1 MLSFSFFLHCH
12 SSFRP
17 RFCCEWE
24 HRIGASGVEEIKS
37 NPFFEG
43 VDWEHISGH
52 QQPSRDWLQEQ
63 GLGFYQLH
71 LQAIWR
77 SDGPRS
83 DTILHE
89 SRKVINHYLGQ
100 LLSHGILL
108 LYFGFRPTQ
117 ELLPFFNENLR
128 AINSWRRLQDPILL
142 HTLVV
147 TKDFFYIIECLC
159 HLCYK
164 YVLLLQ
170 EQEFVVFLNSLPVVQ
185 SVGRASLHLDMQ
197 SSSQGLFCQSCI
209 KWQTQPANSASAVFP
224 SGKGLQYRG
233 NKAIMKAWDRKL
245 STKLS
250 SRTQSVLP

>member
-1 MLSFSFFLHCH
+1 MLKPQSIVTRLLHMFKEH
-12 SSFRP
+12 VTVAFDWGWGMAHWMPWLRVIPSFRSTLP
-17 RFCCEWE
+17 YSTSSVLQETELCNLQRVTLLFLCLT
-24 HRIGASGVEEIKS
+24 
-37 NPFFEG
+37 
-43 VDWEHISGH
+43 SGH

-89 SRKVINHYLGQ
+89 SRKVRNPYLGQ

-108 LYFGFRPTQ
+108 LYFGFRPPQ

-128 AINSWRRLQDPILL
+128 AVNSRRRLQDPVLL
-142 HTLVV
+142 HTRLV
-147 TKDFFYIIECLC
+147 TKDFFYVIECLC

-164 YVLLLQ
+164 HVLLLQ
-170 EQEFVVFLNSLPVVQ
+170 EQEFVVFWNSLPV

-197 SSSQGLFCQSCI
+197 SSS
-209 KWQTQPANSASAVFP
+209 
-224 SGKGLQYRG
+224 
-233 NKAIMKAWDRKL
+233 
-245 STKLS
+245 
-250 SRTQSVLP
+250 